1 MQLRTRLVLS
11 AMGVTF
17 TIVMLLSAAF
27 LEELLRQRIDQTV
40 SGNEMLARQV
50 YLMTR
55 QAIEVGLRENPPY
68 DASDQAMAAA
78 VTAGLRAHEPL
89 ADTMNAIVR
98 YSPTVQDVSVTD
110 ARGVTLVSTD
120 PDALDQ
126 PAAPRVSLKRVRDG
140 RMIYQIRQMFGRP
153 HVLDIALPL
162 DRNGRP
168 FVVVHVGVR
177 SSFLRAAYE
186 PWFHAGL
193 WSSLAAS
200 LFAMLAAALLAS
212 AALRPIQRISEQ
224 LERLTQPGSS
234 EALALPSPR
243 GDAVVRV
250 NRSIDRLGLRIRSPE
265 AAYTALQVNL
275 NRMLDTLRDG
285 VLLFTADGR
294 AAMVSDAVAHFVDRN
309 GGNESWVG
317 KSVDEIFVRDSPLG
331 DAVHRLFE
339 NSSGVSGVS
348 GILTETVTLD
358 DGRTIQ
364 ISADR
369 IRQGAGSTE
378 MGTLLTLRD
387 TESALRLEQELEVS
401 RRLMAVGRLTAG
413 VGHEVKN
420 PINAMVLH
428 LELLRSKL
436 AADPGEGA
444 RAAGRQVGRLAGEM
458 QRLDRVVQTLA
469 DFTRPL
475 ELRPAEH
482 DLRHVVSAV
491 VELTGAEMT
500 ENGIQLELSAPA
512 TPLLV
517 RVDADLIRQAL
528 LNLLLNAMQAMPRG
542 GTIHLAVSRD
552 AQNAVV
558 EVIDE
563 GEGIAPE
570 LLPRIF
576 DLYYTTKPSG
586 TGIGLAMTYRILQ
599 MHGGALDV
607 RSSTSSRSSTAL
619 HGTTFTLRLP
629 LRMAS
634 VTDRLSPARDPG
646 ARFHESSESNGRM
659 RPTGMELEKSR

>member
-17 TIVMLLSAAF
+17 AMVMMLSGVF

-50 YLMTR
+50 LLMTR
-55 QAIEVGLRENPPY
+55 QAIEVGLKENPPY

-110 ARGVTLVSTD
+110 ARRVTLVSTD
-120 PDALDQ
+120 PDMLDRM
-126 PAAPRVSLKRVRDG
+126 AVERVSLKSVRDG
-140 RMIYQIRQMFGRP
+140 RVAYQIRQMFGRP

-162 DRNGRP
+162 DRNGKP

-177 SSFLRAAYE
+177 SSFIRAVYG
-186 PWFHAGL
+186 PWFQAGL
-193 WSSLAAS
+193 WLSLGAS
-200 LFAMLAAALLAS
+200 LVSMLAAALLAS

-224 LERLTQPGSS
+224 LERLTQPGLS
-234 EALALPSPR
+234 EASALPLR
-243 GDAVVRV
+243 RGEGDAVVRV
-250 NRSIDRLGLRIRSPE
+250 NRSIDRLGLRIRSTE
-265 AAYTALQVNL
+265 AEYTALQANL
-275 NRMLDTLRDG
+275 NQMLDTLRDG
-285 VLLFTADGR
+285 VLLFTADRR
-294 AAMVSDAVAHFVDRN
+294 AAMVSDAVAHFVDRI
-309 GGNESWVG
+309 GAGQSWVG
-317 KSVDEIFVRDSPLG
+317 KSVGEIFARGTPLG

-339 NSSGVSGVS
+339 NRTGVAA
-348 GILTETVTLD
+348 ETVTLD
-358 DGRTIQ
+358 DGRVIQ
-364 ISADR
+364 LSVDR
-369 IRQGAGSTE
+369 IRQGNGSTE

-387 TESALRLEQELEVS
+387 TESAQRLEQELEVS

-436 AADPGEGA
+436 AANPGETTQ
-444 RAAGRQVGRLAGEM
+444 AAQRHVDILAGEM

-482 DLRHVVSAV
+482 DLRHVVSGV

-500 ENGIQLELSAPA
+500 ENGVQVELSAPA
-512 TPLLV
+512 TPLPV
-517 RVDADLIRQAL
+517 RADADLMRQAI

-542 GTIHLAVSRD
+542 GTIRLTVSRE

-558 EVIDE
+558 EIVDE
-563 GEGIAPE
+563 GDGIAPE

-576 DLYYTTKPSG
+576 DLYFTTKPSG

-599 MHGGALDV
+599 MHGGALEV
-607 RSSTSSRSSTAL
+607 KSTTSKNSAMGL

-629 LRMAS
+629 LRTA
-634 VTDRLSPARDPG
+634 A
-646 ARFHESSESNGRM
+646 
-659 RPTGMELEKSR
+659 GMERLHNTAGQIPKTDGHMQTIEVESRS